1 MPGNE
6 EGGKAGP
13 IPQSEEYREQTEL
26 GGVVKNSTKAVIAT
40 TLIGLVLTVLVF
52 AQQQQQQPKVVQTQT
67 QNGRYQFF
75 LYQGEMPR
83 MNTFL
88 LDSTTGKVWIMVS
101 APDQTTF
108 WEPMPKVDND
118 AEEAVFIRRH
128 PVPDK
133 N

>member
-1 MPGNE
+1 VSPALKEDRGQ
-6 EGGKAGP
+6 
-13 IPQSEEYREQTEL
+13 IEL
-26 GGVVKNSTKAVIAT
+26 GGIVENSTKTAVAA
-40 TLIGLVLTVLVF
+40 TLIGVVLTVLVV
-52 AQQQQQQPKVVQTQT
+52 AQQQPRVLQTQA

-108 WEPMPKVDND
+108 WEPMSKVDSD

-128 PVPDK
+128 PAVITPDK
-133 N
+133 KN

>member
-1 MPGNE
+1 M
-6 EGGKAGP
+6 K
-13 IPQSEEYREQTEL
+13 
-26 GGVVKNSTKAVIAT
+26 STKAAIAIT
-40 TLIGLVLTVLVF
+40 FIGLVLTVLVF
-52 AQQQQQQPKVVQTQT
+52 AQQSQQPKIVPTQG

-75 LYQGEMPR
+75 LYQGEVPR

-88 LDSTTGKVWIMVS
+88 LDSTTGKVWIMVA

-118 AEEAVFIRRH
+118 GEEAIFIRH
-128 PVPDK
+128 HQKVTPDK

>member
-1 MPGNE
+1 M
-6 EGGKAGP
+6 K
-13 IPQSEEYREQTEL
+13 SKR
-26 GGVVKNSTKAVIAT
+26 AVITIAAT
-40 TLIGLVLTVLVF
+40 FLGAVLTVLVF
-52 AQQQQQQPKVVQTQT
+52 AQTQQPKVVQIQA

-88 LDSTTGKVWIMVS
+88 LDSTTGKVWIMVA

-128 PVPDK
+128 PAVITPNK

>member
-1 MPGNE
+1 MNN
-6 EGGKAGP
+6 A
-13 IPQSEEYREQTEL
+13 
-26 GGVVKNSTKAVIAT
+26 TKAVTAT
-40 TLIGLVLTVLVF
+40 MVIGLVLTMLVF
-52 AQQQQQQPKVVQTQT
+52 AQQPKTLPTQA

-88 LDSTTGKVWIMVS
+88 LDSTTGKVWVMVS

-128 PVPDK
+128 QVAITPSR

>member
-1 MPGNE
+1 M
-6 EGGKAGP
+6 
-13 IPQSEEYREQTEL
+13 
-26 GGVVKNSTKAVIAT
+26 KNSTKAVIAT

-52 AQQQQQQPKVVQTQT
+52 AQQPKVVQTQA

-88 LDSTTGKVWIMVS
+88 LDSTTGKVWLMVS

-108 WEPMPKVDND
+108 WEPMPRVDND

-128 PVPDK
+128 PAVITPDK
-133 N
+133 K

>member
-1 MPGNE
+1 
-6 EGGKAGP
+6 
-13 IPQSEEYREQTEL
+13 
-26 GGVVKNSTKAVIAT
+26 VKNSNKVVIAT
-40 TLIGLVLTVLVF
+40 VLIGLALTVLVF
-52 AQQQQQQPKVVQTQT
+52 AQQQPRAAQSQA

-108 WEPMPKVDND
+108 WEPMPKVDSD

-128 PVPDK
+128 PVVITPDR

>member
-1 MPGNE
+1 M
-6 EGGKAGP
+6 K
-13 IPQSEEYREQTEL
+13 
-26 GGVVKNSTKAVIAT
+26 KSTIAVAVI
-40 TLIGLVLTVLVF
+40 GLALTVLVL
-52 AQQQQQQPKVVQTQT
+52 AQSQQSRVVPTQA

-88 LDSTTGKVWIMVS
+88 LDSTTGKVWMMVS

-108 WEPMPKVDND
+108 WEPMSKVDND
-118 AEEAVFIRRH
+118 AEETAFIRHH
-128 PVPDK
+128 PAITPDK

>member
-1 MPGNE
+1 
-6 EGGKAGP
+6 
-13 IPQSEEYREQTEL
+13 
-26 GGVVKNSTKAVIAT
+26 VKNSTKAVIVT
-40 TLIGLVLTVLVF
+40 TITGLVLTVLVF
-52 AQQQQQQPKVVQTQT
+52 AQQQPKVAQTQT

-108 WEPMPKVDND
+108 WEPMPKVDNEG
-118 AEEAVFIRRH
+118 EEAVLIRRH
-128 PVPDK
+128 QVVIMPDK

>member
-1 MPGNE
+1 M
-6 EGGKAGP
+6 
-13 IPQSEEYREQTEL
+13 
-26 GGVVKNSTKAVIAT
+26 KNSTKAVTAT
-40 TLIGLVLTVLVF
+40 TLICLVLTVLVF
-52 AQQQQQQPKVVQTQT
+52 AQQQPKVVQTQA

-75 LYQGEMPR
+75 LYQGEVPR

-118 AEEAVFIRRH
+118 AEEAAFIRRH
-128 PVPDK
+128 PVVITPDK
-133 N
+133 KN

>member
-1 MPGNE
+1 M
-6 EGGKAGP
+6 
-13 IPQSEEYREQTEL
+13 
-26 GGVVKNSTKAVIAT
+26 KNLTKAVIAT
-40 TLIGLVLTVLVF
+40 TLTGLVLTVLVF
-52 AQQQQQQPKVVQTQT
+52 AQQQPRVVQSQA

-88 LDSTTGKVWIMVS
+88 LDSTTGKVWVMVS

-108 WEPMPKVDND
+108 WEPMPKVDSD
-118 AEEAVFIRRH
+118 TEEAAFIRRH
-128 PVPDK
+128 PVVVTPDK

>member
-1 MPGNE
+1 M
-6 EGGKAGP
+6 K
-13 IPQSEEYREQTEL
+13 
-26 GGVVKNSTKAVIAT
+26 KSTIAVAVF
-40 TLIGLVLTVLVF
+40 GLVLTVLVL
-52 AQQQQQQPKVVQTQT
+52 AQTQQPKTGQTQA

-88 LDSTTGKVWIMVS
+88 LDSTTGKVWMMVS

-108 WEPMPKVDND
+108 WEPMAKVDND
-118 AEEAVFIRRH
+118 AEEAVFIRHH
-128 PVPDK
+128 PAITPDK

>member
-1 MPGNE
+1 M
-6 EGGKAGP
+6 
-13 IPQSEEYREQTEL
+13 
-26 GGVVKNSTKAVIAT
+26 KNSTKAVIAT

-52 AQQQQQQPKVVQTQT
+52 AQQQQPPKVVQTQT

>member
-1 MPGNE
+1 ME
-6 EGGKAGP
+6 
-13 IPQSEEYREQTEL
+13 
-26 GGVVKNSTKAVIAT
+26 NSTKAVIAT

-52 AQQQQQQPKVVQTQT
+52 AQQPQVVQAQA

-88 LDSTTGKVWIMVS
+88 LDSATGKVWIMVS

-118 AEEAVFIRRH
+118 AEEAVFIRQH
-128 PVPDK
+128 PVVITPNK

>member
-1 MPGNE
+1 
-6 EGGKAGP
+6 
-13 IPQSEEYREQTEL
+13 
-26 GGVVKNSTKAVIAT
+26 VKKSTKAVIAT

-52 AQQQQQQPKVVQTQT
+52 AQQQPKVAQTQA

-128 PVPDK
+128 PVVITPHFLFEVGLSRRMIGPTPVSMRF
-133 N
+133 

>member
-1 MPGNE
+1 MKKSKRLG
-6 EGGKAGP
+6 AV
-13 IPQSEEYREQTEL
+13 PQSEEDREQIEL
-26 GGVVKNSTKAVIAT
+26 GGVVKNSTKAVVAT

-52 AQQQQQQPKVVQTQT
+52 AQQQPKVVQAQA

-118 AEEAVFIRRH
+118 AEEAFFIRRH
-128 PVPDK
+128 QVVITPDK
-133 N
+133 KN

>member
-1 MPGNE
+1 M
-6 EGGKAGP
+6 K
-13 IPQSEEYREQTEL
+13 
-26 GGVVKNSTKAVIAT
+26 KSTIALAV
-40 TLIGLVLTVLVF
+40 LGLVLTVLVF
-52 AQQQQQQPKVVQTQT
+52 AQTQQPKAGQTQV

-88 LDSTTGKVWIMVS
+88 LDSTTGRVWMMVS

-108 WEPMPKVDND
+108 WEPMYKVDND
-118 AEEAVFIRRH
+118 AEETSFVKRH
-128 PVPDK
+128 QAITPDK

>member
-1 MPGNE
+1 M
-6 EGGKAGP
+6 
-13 IPQSEEYREQTEL
+13 R
-26 GGVVKNSTKAVIAT
+26 NSTKAVIAAM
-40 TLIGLVLTVLVF
+40 LIGLVLTVLVF
-52 AQQQQQQPKVVQTQT
+52 AQQQPKVLQTQA

-108 WEPMPKVDND
+108 WEPMPKVDSD

-128 PVPDK
+128 PVVIRPDTK

>member
-1 MPGNE
+1 
-6 EGGKAGP
+6 
-13 IPQSEEYREQTEL
+13 
-26 GGVVKNSTKAVIAT
+26 VKNSTKAVTGT
-40 TLIGLVLTVLVF
+40 TLIGLVLTVLVL
-52 AQQQQQQPKVVQTQT
+52 AQPKVVQTQG

-88 LDSTTGKVWIMVS
+88 LDSTTGKVWIMVA

-128 PVPDK
+128 PVAITPDK